1 MVSCDMS
8 GRTITATRTGCTSGA
23 IVVISTAHFVSFVCR
38 RLDVGVRWVCAD
50 PGHGSCRCEP
60 VSTSSCP
67 HCTLTGSLT
76 MLRPSAAGVRD
87 VPTAGAVAHRRQLV
101 GFSTSY
107 CHEQQQLQHNAIASS
122 ASNQPAVAA
131 APASSG
137 AYIHPPCSANGCC
150 WEDIHAAN
158 NSMPCAV
165 GNSSSSPSDEGC
177 W

>member
-23 IVVISTAHFVSFVCR
+23 IVVISTAHFVSFVRR

-87 VPTAGAVAHRRQLV
+87 VPTAGAVAPRRQLV

-107 CHEQQQLQHNAIASS
+107 CHEQQQPWQLDASVQTADS
-122 ASNQPAVAA
+122 DSEQLEL
-131 APASSG
+131 SSG
-137 AYIHPPCSANGCC
+137 GSSPLTIHSPC
-150 WEDIHAAN
+150 WEDFRAAN
-158 NSMPCAV
+158 LSTVPCAV